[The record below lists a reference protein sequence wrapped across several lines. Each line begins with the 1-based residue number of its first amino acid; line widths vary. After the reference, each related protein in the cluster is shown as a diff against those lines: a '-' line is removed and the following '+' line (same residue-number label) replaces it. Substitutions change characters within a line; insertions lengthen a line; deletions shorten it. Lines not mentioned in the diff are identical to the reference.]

1 MDFVVKHQDEIVML
15 DWQKFFGDD
24 MPLESVWIKMG
35 DEFLIFS
42 LCGTSFARM
51 TLSFN
56 KSLRFRLHR

>member
-15 DWQKFFGDD
+15 DWPKLFVDD

-56 KSLRFRLHR
+56 